1 MRSWWKGSLTR
12 KIGSLSLVLLSFL
25 FLVILYSVF
34 TLQRIDGELR
44 EVAEIDVPL
53 AETMADIETLQLK
66 QHLVLEQLELAQLG
80 VEAAPLEV
88 FRSHRSALLQALN
101 KAEKVLDNALR
112 RHQLRLDIGQHR
124 DVLQKIDAL
133 KQSCETFEQ
142 AIVNV
147 LALPVRKEADWQA
160 LEPHANRLDQQM
172 EAMLAALD
180 NLTLE
185 AARYT
190 EKHERE
196 FMLVNAVLGISAL
209 GIGLYL
215 TLYIIDVLRRRIGR
229 LQGDLDSLQL
239 SLASGEP
246 ITVSPATEVRYV
258 DELGTLEQ
266 DLRAMI
272 ASLSQRFADRRA
284 VEKSLLELAT
294 QDKLTGAGNR
304 HKWEEQLQLELSL
317 AARGGHFSLIMID
330 VDHFKRIN
338 DRHGHEVGDR
348 VLKRMAARLRERLRC
363 SDQLFR
369 LGGEEFAILLR
380 QLELTTALTLADELR
395 ALLGSDPD
403 SALPPFSVS
412 MGVTEY
418 RPGDDAALLVKRA
431 DAALYAAK
439 SQGRDCV
446 QSA

>member
-1 MRSWWKGSLTR
+1 
-12 KIGSLSLVLLSFL
+12 
-25 FLVILYSVF
+25 
-34 TLQRIDGELR
+34 
-44 EVAEIDVPL
+44 
-53 AETMADIETLQLK
+53 
-66 QHLVLEQLELAQLG
+66 
-80 VEAAPLEV
+80 
-88 FRSHRSALLQALN
+88 
-101 KAEKVLDNALR
+101 
-112 RHQLRLDIGQHR
+112 
-124 DVLQKIDAL
+124 
-133 KQSCETFEQ
+133 
-142 AIVNV
+142 
-147 LALPVRKEADWQA
+147 
-160 LEPHANRLDQQM
+160 M

-338 DRHGHEVGDR
+338 DRHGHDVGDR
-348 VLKRMAARLRERLRC
+348 VLKRMAARLRERLRS